1 MRNYVKIEKKSLLYN
16 YYAYIDTE
24 DFLADSIFIQEKLR
38 VFFGKTGRKQDSQ
51 YVVVLCKGAPSGA
64 RFQQVQVLNPP
75 GSGKDIAESKG
86 VHREVESEGS
96 WMWGTN

>member
-1 MRNYVKIEKKSLLYN
+1 MYN

-51 YVVVLCKGAPSGA
+51 YVVVLCK
-64 RFQQVQVLNPP
+64 VWEW
-75 GSGKDIAESKG
+75 DAEKF
-86 VHREVESEGS
+86 VRAMEIFIINCCCLDME
-96 WMWGTN
+96 NA

>member
-38 VFFGKTGRKQDSQ
+38 VFFGKLEGSRIANMWL
-51 YVVVLCKGAPSGA
+51 YCA
-64 RFQQVQVLNPP
+64 RFGNETQKSLFMQWRYFIINCCCLDMENV
-75 GSGKDIAESKG
+75 
-86 VHREVESEGS
+86 
-96 WMWGTN
+96 

>member
-1 MRNYVKIEKKSLLYN
+1 MSGKEKGGM
-16 YYAYIDTE
+16 
-24 DFLADSIFIQEKLR
+24 LR
-38 VFFGKTGRKQDSQ
+38 RAAFF
-51 YVVVLCKGAPSGA
+51 VVVCLAVYVSNGLKFS
-64 RFQQVQVLNPP
+64 NPP